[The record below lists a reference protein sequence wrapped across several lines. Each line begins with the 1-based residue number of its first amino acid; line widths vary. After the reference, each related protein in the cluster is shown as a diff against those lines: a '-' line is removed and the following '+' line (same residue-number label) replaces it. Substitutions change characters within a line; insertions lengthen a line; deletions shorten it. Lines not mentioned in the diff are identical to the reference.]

1 MNNAL
6 VSEIYDRLDNLP
18 IVDIHTHVNWR
29 HGAARNIGEILSYH
43 YYTELLN
50 SAAYQADDLPL
61 NDPEELTRVVFAG
74 LGLIRNT
81 VQYDWLLAIGREFLG
96 LDASDWRPERW
107 REVFDLSCE
116 VMGRAQWT
124 EELLEQAKI
133 ARVYLTNS
141 YDEDLAGL
149 DNTVYTPCLRT
160 EPFVGGI
167 EAAAE
172 RERMSAY
179 LGQPLES
186 PGDVIAALDITLD
199 SFSEYNLGYV
209 AISLPPN
216 VRTFPVDEQD
226 AVRLITRLV
235 EGGAWDETDRGAWR
249 AYALTRIAEACRARD
264 LPFHLMVGVDRGAY
278 AQGVPSG
285 ADLLDS
291 TSSLRGYDWLFNTHP
306 EVRFPLAVLADTA
319 GLELTAAGWIR
330 HNVYPSGHWW
340 FANQPVEIA
349 RELRRRLD
357 VVPSGK
363 LIGYFSDAYYLE
375 FILPKFRMYKYE
387 LALALTE
394 RMERSVTHP
403 NSELF
408 TLDDALA
415 LGNDLLINNPLR
427 IVGTNSAESDEG

>member
-6 VSEIYDRLDNLP
+6 VSEIFDRLDSLP

-29 HGAARNIGEILSYH
+29 RGAARNIGEILSYH
-43 YYTELLN
+43 YYTELIN
-50 SAAYQADDLPL
+50 SAEYQDGSLPL
-61 NDPEELTRVVFAG
+61 GDPEELTRVVFEK
-74 LGLIRNT
+74 LDLIRNT
-81 VQYDWLLAIGREFLG
+81 VQYDWLLAIGHEFLS
-96 LDASDWRPERW
+96 LDASDWQPERW

-124 EELLEQAKI
+124 EELLEQARI

-149 DNTVYTPCLRT
+149 DNTIYTPCLRT
-160 EPFVGGI
+160 EPFVNGI
-167 EAAAE
+167 ESASE
-172 RERMSAY
+172 RKRMSAY

-216 VRTFPVDEQD
+216 VRTYPVDEQD
-226 AVRLITRLV
+226 AVRLVTRLI
-235 EGGAWDETDRGAWR
+235 EGGAWNEADRSTWQS
-249 AYALTRIAEACRARD
+249 YALTRIAEACRSRD
-264 LPFHLMVGVDRGAY
+264 LPFHLMVGVDRSAY

-285 ADLLDS
+285 SDLLDS
-291 TSSLRGYDWLFNTHP
+291 TSSLRGYDWLFNSHP
-306 EVRFPLAVLADTA
+306 EVRFPVAVLADTA
-319 GLELTAAGWIR
+319 GLELTSAGWIR

-375 FILPKFRMYKYE
+375 FILPKFRMYKFE
-387 LALALTE
+387 LALALAE
-394 RMERSVTHP
+394 RMERSVIHP

-408 TLDDALA
+408 TLDDAMA
-415 LGNDLLINNPLR
+415 LGNDLLVDNPLR
-427 IVGTNSAESDEG
+427 IVGTNSADDDES